1 MEELFNSLL
10 EKEDKI
16 IIVNEKLIVK
26 KIEMKNEIDLIIL
39 DLQKNNN
46 LYQGLAMEKGYIY
59 PIPKLNDVLSIRKIY
74 LKYDGQF
81 QLKLFLEGII
91 LKDEQIYLKE
101 NIMNVY
107 NYSKIFKIL
116 ASIAK
121 KNISTIDSSIFII
134 SNIIGNKIE
143 VKALNNSKIY
153 FIESKYVNK
162 KIDDFLWIYYYEI
175 KEDKII
181 INNLSVLETLN
192 EERLLHLL
200 ENHIFENIN
209 LFHIVDVTDEN
220 YLLIDSN
227 GKLFNLYKGKNN
239 QYIKNY
245 KFDFC
250 ITIILSNITIESED
264 SIILNQFSFIY
275 KFKEESYYL
284 ENILINSYA
293 VLQLN
298 YLDFKKNNFY
308 DYIYTDK
315 QEYFILKEIDDN
327 LIEENKKEE
336 ENKMKEEYIIEE
348 NISEMGKEK
357 KREQIEE
364 NRKKRK
370 EKFSFKI
377 SEKIQ
382 YLIISCITFK
392 KYEYIPFNITLNN
405 SLKEDENS
413 ITFTVYLF
421 PGLMNKIN
429 VFINHVFSKAYFY
442 EFLYYNISDNIGEI
456 SKNINIKGK
465 EYEIDKSDNYG
476 SKNRKRICIMNIP
489 YQKNEVDENELNG
502 NSIQICELIKDEIR
516 KIIGIFNI
524 SYKNYYIENSNN
536 YFDNYYSEFGD
547 VYDLIIKEENL
558 AKLNEKIKIFKN
570 LKFETDFSKASD
582 FVNLMTLSQFKARA
596 GLIICQFINKAG
608 KSMINKIVKE
618 IKNLHNE
625 IKDENLKYSEIIR
638 ILVYTLEHYNNLSKT
653 ELKFVSKLKKNSPY
667 LIAYEFNKEQIANF
681 NEFSPLFQA
690 YLQLDSYT
698 AYNYIHQN
706 DSHTFSMELIFMMK
720 YQLLSTY
727 EQFFYIINEKND
739 EYAYLD
745 YKTKITVLN
754 QLTIF
759 GDNFYEGDLEN
770 TETSFNY
777 AMPISINFLHEKSG
791 HYKYFLKNYAHPPL
805 FYFKGLKI
813 KVKIDYIEG
822 NFVGESGLIIQDF
835 ICDDENIIK
844 ELLTNFIY
852 GHLLNKKY
860 FGEKNFKNLNNAVKK
875 QIEENK
881 INSKTSSINSNG
893 NSYNRVNSPPKFN
906 KSIKHSD
913 IKYSLNDFKIP
924 TMNEKL
930 FRLRIIYEYREQLL
944 EEKKKKLE
952 KLNHV

>member
-1 MEELFNSLL
+1 MEELLNSLL
-10 EKEDKI
+10 EKEDKS
-16 IIVNEKLIVK
+16 IIVNEKFIVK

-46 LYQGLAMEKGYIY
+46 LYQGLAMEKGNIF
-59 PIPKLNDVLSIRKIY
+59 PIPKLNDVLSIGKIY

-107 NYSKIFKIL
+107 DYSEIFKIL

-121 KNISTIDSSIFII
+121 KNILTINSSIFII
-134 SNIIGNKIE
+134 INIIGNKIE

-162 KIDDFLWIYYYEI
+162 KVDDFLWIYYYEI
-175 KEDKII
+175 KEDKIL

-192 EERLLHLL
+192 EERLLHLF
-200 ENHIFENIN
+200 ENRIFENIK

-227 GKLFNLYKGKNN
+227 GKLFNLYKGKNI

-250 ITIILSNITIESED
+250 ITIILSNITIVSED

-348 NISEMGKEK
+348 NISEMSKEK

-456 SKNINIKGK
+456 SKNINIEGK
-465 EYEIDKSDNYG
+465 EYKIDKSDNYG

-516 KIIGIFNI
+516 KIIGIFDI
-524 SYKNYYIENSNN
+524 SYKNFYIENSNN

-570 LKFETDFSKASD
+570 LKSETDFSKASD
-582 FVNLMTLSQFKARA
+582 FVDLMTLSQFKARA

-638 ILVYTLEHYNNLSKT
+638 ILVYTLEHYNNLAKT

-667 LIAYEFNKEQIANF
+667 LIAYEFNKEQIANL

-770 TETSFNY
+770 TETAFNY

-791 HYKYFLKNYAHPPL
+791 HYKYFLKNYSHPPL

-813 KVKIDYIEG
+813 KVKID
-822 NFVGESGLIIQDF
+822 SLIIQDF
-835 ICDDENIIK
+835 IYDDVNIIN

-852 GHLLNKKY
+852 GHLLNKKH
-860 FGEKNFKNLNNAVKK
+860 FGEKDFKNLNNAVKK
-875 QIEENK
+875 QIKENK
-881 INSKTSSINSNG
+881 INSKTSSIHSNE

-930 FRLRIIYEYREQLL
+930 FRLRIIYEYREQLF